1 MVEELPGRLEKG
13 LKELL
18 RADETVHIKLRGA
31 FKEGLVCTNTRVI
44 ILKGGFMTGQVFGT
58 NTFQLPYSNI
68 AGVEVKFHL
77 ITGYFEV
84 SAGGMQNR
92 PKSYWST
99 DASVDPAKAPNCVSL
114 NSRNQARTFREAC
127 SFILARITDVKREN
141 SPPREASADIPSARH
156 ASQAEVLALIERLGE
171 LRSKGIISE
180 DEFQSKKADL
190 LSRL

>member
-1 MVEELPGRLEKG
+1 MVEKLPGRLERR
-13 LKELL
+13 LKEML
-18 RADETVHIKLRGA
+18 RPDETVHIKLRGA

-44 ILKGGFMTGQVFGT
+44 VLKGGFMTGQVFGT
-58 NTFQLPYSNI
+58 DTFQLPYSNV
-68 AGVEVKFHL
+68 ASVEVKFHL

-99 DASVDPAKAPNCVSL
+99 DTSVDPAKAPNCVSL
-114 NSRNQARTFREAC
+114 NSRGQARKFREAC
-127 SFILARITDVKREN
+127 SFILARTTDTKRGN
-141 SPPREASADIPSARH
+141 SPPGDAPPEVPSARH
-156 ASQAEVLALIERLGE
+156 ASQAEVLASIERLGD

-190 LSRL
+190 LSSL